1 MENKRI
7 TIFCGHYG
15 SGKTNLAV
23 NYAFYLKGKGHTVVV
38 SDLDII
44 NPFFRTKD
52 SEEEFKKAGIEL
64 ISSEYANSSLDIPT
78 IPAQMQRVFD
88 DKSFYAVLDVGGD
101 ERGSVAL
108 GRFSPM
114 IKEENDYNMVFVVN
128 FYRPLTRTPEEA
140 LSMLKMIEDVTG
152 LEFSSIIN
160 NSCLGVH
167 TTEEDVLSTV
177 PLANELSRISGV
189 PLAATSV
196 EKSLAPKLQGK
207 IESLF
212 PLTLQEK
219 YFRVTGIK

>member
-1 MENKRI
+1 MQDKRI

-23 NYAFYLKGKGHTVVV
+23 NYAFYLKNKGYEVVV

-78 IPAQMQRVFD
+78 IPAEMQRVFE
-88 DKSFYAVLDVGGD
+88 DKSFCAVLDVGGD

-114 IKEENDYNMVFVVN
+114 IKEENNYNMVFVVN
-128 FYRPLTRTPEEA
+128 FYRPLTRTAQEA
-140 LSMLKMIEDVTG
+140 LSMLRMIEDVTG
-152 LEFSSIIN
+152 LKFSSIIN

-167 TTEEDVLSTV
+167 TTAEDVLSTI
-177 PLANELSRISGV
+177 PMAQELSVLSNV
-189 PLAATSV
+189 PVAATSV
-196 EKSLAPKLQGK
+196 QKSLYNELKGK
-207 IESLF
+207 VPDLFSLN
-212 PLTLQEK
+212 LQEK
-219 YFRVTGIK
+219 YFKVTGIK

>member
-1 MENKRI
+1 MQDKRI

-23 NYAFYLKGKGHTVVV
+23 NYAFYLKNKGYEVVV

-52 SEEEFKKAGIEL
+52 SEEEFKEAGIEL

-78 IPAQMQRVFD
+78 IPAEMQRVFE
-88 DKSFYAVLDVGGD
+88 DKSFCAVLDVGGD

-114 IKEENDYNMVFVVN
+114 IKEENNYNMVFVVN
-128 FYRPLTRTPEEA
+128 FYRPLTRTAQEA
-140 LSMLKMIEDVTG
+140 LSMLRMIEDVTG
-152 LEFSSIIN
+152 LKFSSIIN

-167 TTEEDVLSTV
+167 TTAEDVLSTI
-177 PLANELSRISGV
+177 PMAQELSVLSNV
-189 PLAATSV
+189 PVAATSV
-196 EKSLAPKLQGK
+196 QKSLYNELKGK
-207 IESLF
+207 VPDLFSLN
-212 PLTLQEK
+212 LQEK
-219 YFRVTGIK
+219 YFKVTGIK